1 MAGGFDTRT
10 GGTGDA
16 GQNDPG
22 RAAREAA
29 DRIAQQVRDILQTAE
44 QRAGEVR
51 SRAERDAEEIREK
64 AARAAVRLLERVDEL
79 ESTMDLSL
87 GAFFDAMRTE
97 VRALA
102 PLADIEAAA
111 AESQQGEAP
120 PEPAPAEPERE
131 PDETPVAPKSAEEEP
146 RPFEEPEEV
155 EAEEAEEPRRRR
167 GRLWGRREHEPEE
180 SEAPESGQAVEEGA
194 EDAHVMALNM
204 AL

>member
-44 QRAGEVR
+44 QRAVAGR
-51 SRAERDAEEIREK
+51 GRAERAAAEIREK

-79 ESTMDLSL
+79 ESTVDLSL

-120 PEPAPAEPERE
+120 PEPAPAEPEGG
-131 PDETPVAPKSAEEEP
+131 PDETPVAPESAEGEP
-146 RPFEEPEEV
+146 RPFEEPEEA
-155 EAEEAEEPRRRR
+155 EAAQAEGAEEPRRRR
-167 GRLWGRREHEPEE
+167 GRLWGRREHEPEA

-194 EDAHVMALNM
+194 EDAHVM
-204 AL
+204 